1 MRFPL
6 YPAPGSE
13 INRKTAEPMSPFVM
27 FARRHRDRGRPLKSY
42 LYSFIREHANTL

>member
-27 FARRHRDRGRPLKSY
+27 LARHRRKPGATMFFRRS
-42 LYSFIREHANTL
+42 